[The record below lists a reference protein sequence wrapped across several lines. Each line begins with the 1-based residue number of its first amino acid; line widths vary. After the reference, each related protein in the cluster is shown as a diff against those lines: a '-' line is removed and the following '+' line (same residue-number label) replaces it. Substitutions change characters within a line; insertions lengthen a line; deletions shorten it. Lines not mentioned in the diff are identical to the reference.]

1 MPELT
6 QKEQTILQ
14 EVTEELLSRLE
25 VSGTPVIEPHDDSA
39 DIVVE
44 TEESGLIIGYHG
56 EILEALQ
63 LMVSLMAS
71 KKIGRFIRVSVEVGD
86 YKKNRTEYLE
96 RLAQQTKDRVLDEN
110 RAHTL
115 SELKSWERRIVHLA
129 LQDDD
134 EVTSESMGEGR
145 DRVLVVKPRE

>member
-6 QKEQTILQ
+6 QNEQAILQ
-14 EVTEELLSRLE
+14 QVTEELLSRLE
-25 VSGTPVIEPHDDSA
+25 VSGTATIEVHEDSA
-39 DIVVE
+39 DIVLE

-63 LMVSLMAS
+63 LMISLMAS

-110 RAHTL
+110 RPHTL